1 MKTEMNTV
9 KVRKTEELEAEQLG
23 AHIGEIVRLH
33 GSIYKIRK
41 MSSFAFVLLRTKRQM
56 VQCVYEPAYARFA
69 LEELKEEA
77 CVRFTAEVI
86 REERSRSG
94 YDLHLLEVEILS
106 EPEEVSPV
114 VINQKRVNTSI
125 ENLLDYRPITLR
137 NEKERAVFQ
146 IQARICQAFREFLDG
161 QHFTEI
167 HTPKLVAAGAEG
179 GANIFSL
186 SYFGEQA
193 YLAQSPQFYK
203 QAMVPVYER
212 VFEIGPVFRAEKHNT
227 QRHLNEYTSMDF
239 EMGFID
245 GFEDVMQMETKVLQN
260 IMAVLKADY
269 APQLAALHV
278 ALPDVTR
285 IPAVRFD
292 EAKRMVSEKYG
303 RAIRDPFDLEP
314 EEEQLISRLFA
325 EEYGSEFVFVTHYPS
340 KKRPFYAADDPEDP
354 RYTLSFDLLFRG
366 LEVTTGGQR
375 IHDYDTQVA
384 KMLKKGMNPEDFAG
398 YLMIHKYG
406 TCPHGGLGL
415 GLERLMA
422 RLLGENNV
430 RETCLFP
437 RDQQRIEP

>member
-94 YDLHLLEVEILS
+94 YDLHLLDVEILS
-106 EPEEVSPV
+106 EPEEVPPV

-245 GFEDVMQMETKVLQN
+245 GFEDIMQMETKVLKN
-260 IMAVLKADY
+260 IMAVLKVDY

-278 ALPDVTR
+278 SVPDVTS

-292 EAKRMVSEKYG
+292 DAKRMVSEKYG

-384 KMLKKGMNPEDFAG
+384 KLIKKGMNPEDFAG

-415 GLERLMA
+415 GLERLTA